1 MSSPTPSAAPAD
13 DGAAVQLGWP
23 LVERRRYRADA
34 QKVPTGGERRADH
47 PGVVAAPTARLY
59 RWVALLWST
68 VLVILVDDTWWV
80 VRAVGL
86 AVFAAATIYRDRRPV
101 DYNAG
106 ARTVAE
112 VLAELGVAAALCAV
126 TSEFGSPFVP
136 WLIVAALQAGFAK
149 GSRWAAESAA
159 LVAVTLSVVEFADGQ
174 FTRDGIAFG
183 LSWLVVTVGAAL
195 VAGQTRRLGRES
207 ARQQSLALTRLE
219 QLAEANQLLVSL
231 HRVAQALPA
240 SLDLND
246 VLDST
251 MVRLSDLFDF
261 DSAVVFLW
269 DESEHQWLPARRH
282 GAPQGPLQTSA
293 LPPPLRRVT
302 QSAGAIRESDLVSS
316 GHGLDPAA
324 VTGLYA
330 PLRARGQLIGLIAL
344 ESATLGAFDDR
355 RVGLL
360 NGLVEPLALTI
371 ENARFFARLRTISAD
386 EERTRIAR
394 DLHDRIGQSL
404 AYLGFE
410 IDRATRAATRGDDV
424 AERLERLATEV
435 RGVTREVRET
445 LYDLRADVSDRQD
458 LAATMDAFC
467 DRVRDRSGLE
477 IELVIDASGRL
488 PLPQE
493 REMWRIAKEAV
504 INAEKHAQ
512 ANRLTVR
519 WWTDGRAARLSV
531 ADNGVGLDRTTA
543 RSDSYGMLG
552 MRERAGSIG
561 AHLDFESAAAAG
573 TTVRVALDPRPRPVQ
588 EPREE

>member
-1 MSSPTPSAAPAD
+1 M
-13 DGAAVQLGWP
+13 
-23 LVERRRYRADA
+23 
-34 QKVPTGGERRADH
+34 GGERRADH
-47 PGVVAAPTARLY
+47 PAVVAAPTARLY
-59 RWVALLWST
+59 RWVALLWSIM
-68 VLVILVDDTWWV
+68 LVALVDDTWWV
-80 VRAVGL
+80 LRAIGL
-86 AVFAAATIYRDRRPV
+86 TVFVAATIYRERFPV

-112 VLAELGVAAALCAV
+112 VLAELGVATALCAV
-126 TSEFGSPFVP
+126 TAGWGSPFVP

-149 GSRWAAESAA
+149 GSRWAAESAL
-159 LVAVTLSVVEFADGQ
+159 LVAAVLTLVEFGDGQ
-174 FTRDGIAFG
+174 LTRGGVALG

-251 MVRLSDLFDF
+251 MVRLRDLFVF
-261 DSAVVFLW
+261 DSAVLFLW

-302 QSAGAIRESDLVSS
+302 QSAGAVRESDLDAT
-316 GHGLDPAA
+316 GPGLDPAA

-330 PLRARGQLIGLIAL
+330 ALRARGQLIGLVAL

-355 RVGLL
+355 RVGLM

-394 DLHDRIGQSL
+394 DLHDRVGQSL

-410 IDRATRAATRGDDV
+410 IDRATRAATRGDDDV
-424 AERLERLATEV
+424 SERLERLATEV

-477 IELVIDASGRL
+477 IELVVEANGRL

-504 INAEKHAQ
+504 INAEKHAE
-512 ANRLTVR
+512 ADRLSIR

-531 ADNGVGLDRTTA
+531 ADDGVGLDRTTA

-573 TTVRVALDPRPRPVQ
+573 TTVRVALDPRPRPMQ